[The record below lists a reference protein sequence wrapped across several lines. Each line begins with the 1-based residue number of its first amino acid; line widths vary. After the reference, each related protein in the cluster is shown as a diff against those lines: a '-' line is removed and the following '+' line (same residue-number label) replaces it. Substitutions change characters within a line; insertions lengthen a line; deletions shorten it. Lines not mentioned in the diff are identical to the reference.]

1 MEMVALPRSVVEALG
16 RIDLTGLEY
25 RIVSQILLNTYGQ
38 EKQAWRV
45 TRRDIADLCGSSEQ
59 RASRTIKDLV
69 DRGIVKSPIPSQG
82 GRTGIYAVN
91 TSVGSWLGRQEQLPK
106 LREPDFAAVALE
118 LESGTEVVTV
128 SNLQDDHLVLVENWH
143 DGFYYCT
150 GEDYP
155 FRPRDGKEIKELL
168 KTHQY
173 PLELVQRMLVQF
185 FELYAEDEWM
195 QVNGA
200 LTVSHFRNRF
210 ANLLARA
217 AKVKRDQADYEA
229 RLDRYREIRARGE
242 RLPDDR

>member
-25 RIVSQILLNTYGQ
+25 RVVSQILLNTYGQ

-45 TRRDIADLCGSSEQ
+45 TRRDIADLCGASEQ

-91 TSVGSWLGRQEQLPK
+91 IMVEGWLERQEQLPDLK
-106 LREPDFAAVALE
+106 EPDFAAAALE
-118 LESGTEVVTV
+118 LQMGTDITTKAE
-128 SNLQDDHLVLVENWH
+128 LQSDHNTLVENWF

-150 GEDYP
+150 EQDYP
-155 FRPRDGKEIKELL
+155 FTSRDGQHLKDLL
-168 KTHQY
+168 HKHKY
-173 PLELVQRMLVQF
+173 PLLLIQKMLVQF
-185 FELYAEDEWM
+185 FDWYSEDSWM
-195 QVNGA
+195 QANGV
-200 LTVSHFRNRF
+200 LTVSHFRNKF

-229 RLDRYREIRARGE
+229 RLDRYREIRARARG
-242 RLPDDR
+242 RPSR